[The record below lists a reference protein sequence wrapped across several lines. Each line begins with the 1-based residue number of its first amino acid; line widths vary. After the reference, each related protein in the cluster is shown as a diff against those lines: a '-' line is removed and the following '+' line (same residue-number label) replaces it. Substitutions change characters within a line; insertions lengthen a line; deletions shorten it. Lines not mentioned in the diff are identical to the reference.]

1 MASATI
7 TVNLCVSDESA
18 HTAAA
23 LLNLWL
29 SQHPEK
35 IILAHFEPQ
44 EGFLITKIKID
55 DMPEDMKP

>member
-7 TVNLCVSDESA
+7 TVHLFVSDESA
-18 HTAAA
+18 HAAA
-23 LLNLWL
+23 GLLNLWL
-29 SQHPEK
+29 AQHPEK
-35 IILAHFEPQ
+35 TILAHFEPH